1 MWVKADLDPWAGH
14 CCSLPVRSV
23 FLFGEER
30 KVWVY
35 VRGWIHLL
43 LWTLSA
49 VDSSWER
56 KEKKSLSRQ
65 NYIWSGLIWQKTK
78 NKKKTIPWV
87 RSDPSVMG
95 EKQQLLPTRSNT
107 YRTVRHIYNIFT
119 IGYSSQ
125 TSRNFKYK
133 TRSDTQNMSETF
145 FRSME
150 TFTTLQCLHS
160 AMLRNGRPIK
170 KQANILHWIPA
181 LPIYMENKGL
191 RLDPTLHQ
199 SKYLQWP
206 PICPLNWSGPGASVP
221 LPINGGLFLESRGF
235 VWPPGCGECSR
246 RSLKPATSPSC
257 NDKQKMHFLFCG
269 IHWLAGGFSLHQLCM
284 AR

>member
-35 VRGWIHLL
+35 VRGWSHLL

-49 VDSSWER
+49 VDSSWES

-65 NYIWSGLIWQKTK
+65 NYIWSGLIWHTK
-78 NKKKTIPWV
+78 KQSLG
-87 RSDPSVMG
+87 SDQIHLSWG
-95 EKQQLLPTRSNT
+95 KNSNYYPYGQT
-107 YRTVRHIYNIFT
+107 HIEQSDIFT
-119 IGYSSQ
+119 TGYSSQ
-125 TSRNFKYK
+125 TSRNFTYK

-170 KQANILHWIPA
+170 KTSQHPA
-181 LPIYMENKGL
+181 LDSRPPHLYGKQ
-191 RLDPTLHQ
+191 RFTP
-199 SKYLQWP
+199 WP
-206 PICPLNWSGPGASVP
+206 HPPSIKIFTMASHLSVE
-221 LPINGGLFLESRGF
+221 LKR
-235 VWPPGCGECSR
+235 PGCFCS
-246 RSLKPATSPSC
+246 SS
-257 NDKQKMHFLFCG
+257 H
-269 IHWLAGGFSLHQLCM
+269 
-284 AR
+284 